1 MNAQALGKRDVH
13 LKILG
18 VQESDIS
25 KFHTED
31 LQIRGTVQTIVAPAR
46 YVLECYIWFVNSFS
60 SLSVCAVFLVAQLI
74 S

>member
-31 LQIRGTVQTIVAPAR
+31 LQIRGTVQTIVATATRHPT
-46 YVLECYIWFVNSFS
+46 FVHPCSKRSHDIPRQGMF
-60 SLSVCAVFLVAQLI
+60 
-74 S
+74 